1 MEGTPADTIDTT
13 DGDQMPRWV
22 RRAIFL
28 WWGVLVSLWLALLMA
43 RQLRGLL
50 VQVVLALFLSF
61 ALEPLVD
68 KMEARGMK
76 RGLATAISLVGLF
89 AAAAAFVTA
98 MGQLIAT
105 QLTDLVDE
113 FPRYLTSGQEWLAD
127 QGITVETD
135 DLIERFQDGGDAAG
149 YASDVA
155 NRLLS
160 AGTTV
165 AGILFQVI
173 TVALFTFYFT
183 ADGPRLRRVI
193 CSMLPPQ
200 RQVEVIRVWELAI
213 NKTGAY
219 ITSRFILALISGVFH
234 WIVFTILDLPSA
246 VALALWVGLISQFI
260 PTLGTYLAGVFPV
273 LVALGIEPSKALW
286 VIAAVVIYQQ
296 IENYILQ
303 PRITAQTLDLHP
315 AVSIGAVLA
324 GTSLFGA
331 PGALLAL
338 PFVATAGGFFTA
350 YVERHPLI
358 ENRLLAA
365 KVGLPLGVTHG
376 AETLP
381 DEEHRPDDEASLPS
395 DD

>member
-376 AETLP
+376 AEP
-381 DEEHRPDDEASLPS
+381 PPDDEASLPS